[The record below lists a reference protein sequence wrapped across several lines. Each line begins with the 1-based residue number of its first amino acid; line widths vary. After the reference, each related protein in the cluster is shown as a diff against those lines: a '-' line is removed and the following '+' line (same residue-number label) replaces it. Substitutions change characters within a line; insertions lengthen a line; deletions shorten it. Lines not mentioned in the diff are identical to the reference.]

1 MTESLTYNTVLNRY
15 LLVGLAPPGPLS
27 RGPKVRGIY
36 FSTSPDL
43 VHWSKRR
50 LLARTVTKHNYR
62 CGGPSPL
69 AYPSVIDPASASR
82 TFATSGS
89 SPYLYY
95 TQFRFKNCRQT
106 AERDLMRVPLQVS
119 P

>member
-1 MTESLTYNTVLNRY
+1 
-15 LLVGLAPPGPLS
+15 
-27 RGPKVRGIY
+27 
-36 FSTSPDL
+36 
-43 VHWSKRR
+43 
-50 LLARTVTKHNYR
+50 VTTHNYR

-89 SPYLYY
+89 QPYLYY
-95 TQFRFKNCRQT
+95 TQFRYLNCHQT
-106 AERDLMRVPLQVS
+106 AERDLMRVPLRVT